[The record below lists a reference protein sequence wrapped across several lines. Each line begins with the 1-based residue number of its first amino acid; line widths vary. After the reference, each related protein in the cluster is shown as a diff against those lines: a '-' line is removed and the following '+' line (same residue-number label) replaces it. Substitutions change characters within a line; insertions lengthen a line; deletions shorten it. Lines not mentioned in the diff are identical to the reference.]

1 MDLLLAAGCLKD
13 DRQSGMIGRS
23 SAETAKILAVA
34 RYHNP
39 PLGQST
45 GQDIV
50 VARALQSDFIHMD
63 SIIAV
68 NQTQMPSELRRQVLV
83 DQEARRHS
91 RPAGRPRG
99 GLALA

>member
-1 MDLLLAAGCLKD
+1 
-13 DRQSGMIGRS
+13 MIGRL
-23 SAETAKILAVA
+23 SAETAEIVAVA

-50 VARALQSDFIHMD
+50 VGRALQPDFIYMD

-68 NQTQMPSELRRQVLV
+68 SQTQMPCELRGQVLV